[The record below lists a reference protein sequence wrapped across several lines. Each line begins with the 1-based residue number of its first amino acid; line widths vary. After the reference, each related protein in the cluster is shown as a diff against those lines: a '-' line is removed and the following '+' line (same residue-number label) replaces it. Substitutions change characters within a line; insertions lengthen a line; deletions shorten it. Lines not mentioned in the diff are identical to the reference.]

1 MNQSLFPKIAW
12 NNIKKNKNVFFPF
25 FLVSTTMI
33 AMFYMMYAIYEN
45 TSEGRS
51 FYGAENILLIL
62 DMGVKVSAIVSAA
75 VIFYTNRFLMRQRA
89 KEMGLYSILGMEKRH
104 VARIVFFENGMI
116 SLGSLATG
124 CVSGILLSKLM
135 YMVMLKMIGQKVAV
149 SFFVSKKG
157 LLLALILFGG
167 IFIINM
173 VFSAIQLGRMKP
185 IELLRQR
192 QKGEG
197 EPKAHW
203 LQAILGVIL
212 LGIGYYISITSEDPM
227 KVIGMFLA
235 AVLCVIAGTYLL
247 FQSGLVAWLKLLK
260 KNEKYYYNKKHFIT
274 VSSLM
279 YRMKQNA
286 NGLATICILSTA
298 VLVTISTTVSLYV
311 GIDDSVAMQHPREVS
326 EEFDYD
332 TDVALEDASQ
342 PKEQKIKEITDSYVK
357 KQGLEL
363 RNAYGI
369 HTIYTNIKKQE
380 DGSYQLQ
387 DKSEGHVFSDTNSII
402 GLSYGL
408 DEYNVPLSKEEKL
421 AGLKEGE
428 VWAWAGKGKLQDGM
442 TIKYAQKEYKIH
454 VIPDNI
460 AGEEMSGMPT
470 MVVVFPSYEGLKK
483 EMTVWVDSQKRC
495 QYDLD
500 WVYHFDLSGT
510 TEQKR
515 NCARTLWGTLE
526 KEGIQGLSSVENIF
540 DARKDCLGLYAS
552 LLFIGMFVGIMF
564 LIITAM
570 ILYYKQISEGQEDR
584 ERFIILQKVGMSRQE
599 VRRVITSQILQV
611 FFLPLLVAG
620 IHIVFAFP
628 VLKRIMLMMLA
639 NIKVVVICTIVTFFA
654 FAIVYAIMYCLTAK
668 VYEGIVNA
676 ER

>member
-510 TEQKR
+510 TEQKW